1 MGQFKYIYLLR
12 EYQQFQLT
20 SIYRQNLKIYH
31 YDLTR
36 NIGNEDS
43 LSATACIQACLKFHE
58 RATYSPNSWDQDIIS
73 SVTYIENE
81 NLLRDY
87 EKRKEKQRKK
97 DIPIFEEYLFHG
109 TDKEEKVN
117 SFFDIIDN
125 CLLTIQL

>member
-1 MGQFKYIYLLR
+1 MYILP

-36 NIGNEDS
+36 NIGNEDN

-58 RATYSPNSWDQDIIS
+58 RATYSPNSWEDIIS

-81 NLLRDY
+81 SLLRDY
-87 EKRKEKQRKK
+87 EERKEEQRKQ
-97 DIPIFEEYLFHG
+97 DIPVFEEYLFHG
-109 TDKEEKVN
+109 TDKEGKVI
-117 SFFDIIDN
+117 SFFDI
-125 CLLTIQL
+125 